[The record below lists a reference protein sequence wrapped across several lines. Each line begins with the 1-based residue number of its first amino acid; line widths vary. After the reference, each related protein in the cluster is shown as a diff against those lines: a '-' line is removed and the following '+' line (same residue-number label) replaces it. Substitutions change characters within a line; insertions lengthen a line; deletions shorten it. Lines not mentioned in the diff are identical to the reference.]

1 MVLIFYYF
9 SNKYNKTHGDLI
21 QANKKFQQ
29 LEKRYDQL
37 KESLDLL
44 KGGMVRANM
53 EHKVISI
60 VPINSAS
67 II

>member
-9 SNKYNKTHGDLI
+9 SNKYNKTNGDLI
-21 QANKKFQQ
+21 QANKKFQK

>member
-1 MVLIFYYF
+1 MVLIYYYF
-9 SNKYNKTHGDLI
+9 SNKSNKTNGDLI

-29 LEKRYDQL
+29 LKKRYDLL

-44 KGGMVRANM
+44 KGGMVRANI